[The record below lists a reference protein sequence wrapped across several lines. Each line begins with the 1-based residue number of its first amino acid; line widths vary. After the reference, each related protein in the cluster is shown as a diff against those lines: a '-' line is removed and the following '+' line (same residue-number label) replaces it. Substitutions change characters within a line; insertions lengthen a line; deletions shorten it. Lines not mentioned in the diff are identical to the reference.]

1 MSAREAASRE
11 QAGFWEESYKTSQA
25 RVRELEEKL
34 EEITSWVDGPRS
46 ATILARAQK
55 LEARVRELEDA
66 LRAERERCAQ
76 IAESQTLAEQT
87 TWTQAG
93 AHVAR
98 VIREGET

>member
-1 MSAREAASRE
+1 MSDDLLGR
-11 QAGFWEESYKTSQA
+11 
-25 RVRELEEKL
+25 LE
-34 EEITSWVDGPRS
+34 
-46 ATILARAQK
+46 ARAVVGWSKDDYTSRDTAQ
-55 LEARVRELEDA
+55 LLRDAAARVRELEDA

>member
-1 MSAREAASRE
+1 
-11 QAGFWEESYKTSQA
+11 
-25 RVRELEEKL
+25 
-34 EEITSWVDGPRS
+34 
-46 ATILARAQK
+46 
-55 LEARVRELEDA
+55 VRELEDA

>member
-1 MSAREAASRE
+1 MTGNIRCPFCEGNGTLTIPSAAPPAPAN
-11 QAGFWEESYKTSQA
+11 QAGRISSLAA
-25 RVRELEEKL
+25 RVRELEE
-34 EEITSWVDGPRS
+34 
-46 ATILARAQK
+46 
-55 LEARVRELEDA
+55 A